1 MKKSNSNDDYAE
13 EDSDWRSKQQPAKRC
28 LEIFISN
35 GGNSF
40 RAVEKQT
47 LDNLKLPIPYGLKI
61 HIIGTIKIRRGIIFL
76 KPQNLSILGGSIE
89 TENIEVKRL
98 ETRLTDLGRIPP
110 KRNTHYEGKLSE
122 IASKDQPKKKIRQ
135 ADIKSKAT
143 SSEDRSKSADTRRS
157 HSKPVQKSI
166 TNFLKPKLPVKKD
179 EFSDDFSDDDDFNA
193 LVSQSSNSSDMI
205 VETKPGKIN
214 PQSVPL
220 QGTKQTSNL
229 IDLSINS
236 NTRKKLG
243 QEPSIKE
250 EIVILSDDSWDEM
263 DISPVP
269 KKSKVH
275 KHLENVTFLINFTS
289 DLCEITIMG
298 FIQSVTSN
306 ITPASEGYQVGVRV
320 SGFFFL
326 ILKNRF

>member
-1 MKKSNSNDDYAE
+1 MKKSNSNDHYAE

-35 GGNSF
+35 GVNSF

-135 ADIKSKAT
+135 SDIKSKSL
-143 SSEDRSKSADTRRS
+143 SSEDRSKSTDTRTS
-157 HSKPVQKSI
+157 HSNPVQKSI
-166 TNFLKPKLPVKKD
+166 TNFLKPKLPAKKD
-179 EFSDDFSDDDDFNA
+179 ELSDDFSDDDDFNA
-193 LVSQSSNSSDMI
+193 LISQSSNSSDMI

-214 PQSVPL
+214 PQSEPL

-229 IDLSINS
+229 VDLSINS
-236 NTRKKLG
+236 NTRKLG
-243 QEPSIKE
+243 REPSIKE

-263 DISPVP
+263 DICSVP
-269 KKSKVH
+269 KKNKVH

-289 DLCEITIMG
+289 DLREITIMG

-320 SGFFFL
+320 SGIFSR
-326 ILKNRF
+326 NRF